1 MRQFLIILLCFY
13 FACISCFQVKPN
25 ERKIGSRIIG
35 GQPARVAQFPYAAAI
50 TVQTT
55 NGRFFCGGTLLNWDW
70 ILTAGQCVDGAI
82 LFTIQLGSNS
92 LVADDPNKLQVATS
106 EYVIHPDYNPLTLEN
121 DIGLIKL
128 RMPVEYSTYLRRVN
142 FVGTH
147 FIEPATE
154 VMAIGWGQT
163 TDEDSG
169 LSDDLMWT
177 NVVTLSNEECRL
189 YYGNQIGNSTICIEG
204 NYNEGTCYG
213 DTGSGLFKDMTKMY
227 IEIVGIASF
236 ISGNGCES
244 TDPSGYIRTQPYR
257 EWISNITV
265 L

>member
-1 MRQFLIILLCFY
+1 MRC
-13 FACISCFQVKPN
+13 
-25 ERKIGSRIIG
+25 R
-35 GQPARVAQFPYAAAI
+35 
-50 TVQTT
+50 
-55 NGRFFCGGTLLNWDW
+55 
-70 ILTAGQCVDGAI
+70 AI

-189 YYGNQIGNSTICIEG
+189 YYGNQIGNSTICVEG
-204 NYNEGTCYG
+204 NYNEGTCYV
-213 DTGSGLFKDMTKMY
+213 SRFKRCQLHLM
-227 IEIVGIASF
+227 
-236 ISGNGCES
+236 
-244 TDPSGYIRTQPYR
+244 
-257 EWISNITV
+257 
-265 L
+265 